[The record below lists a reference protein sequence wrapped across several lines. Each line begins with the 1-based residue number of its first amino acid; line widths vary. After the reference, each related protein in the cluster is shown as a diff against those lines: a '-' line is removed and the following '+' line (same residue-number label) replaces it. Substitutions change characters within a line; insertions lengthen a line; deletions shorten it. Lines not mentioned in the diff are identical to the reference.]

1 MSERRLDMRVHEPSH
16 VGRAR
21 ALAVEAAKR
30 AGLSEDAV
38 GQVALAAS
46 ELASNLVK
54 HAVDGMLLARH
65 APGRL
70 DLVTVDRGPGMRDPK
85 RCLAD
90 GFSTAGSMG
99 TGMGAIR
106 RSADF
111 FDLYS
116 LRGKGAAVLARWLE
130 GGAEPGAAGL
140 VLPAPGESAC
150 GDGWRVVDD
159 GRRVTAVLVDGS
171 GHGEAAE
178 AAAASALRV
187 VDESPFVRP
196 LDVLELMRERIAQ
209 TRGAAAAV
217 VRIDREAEMLHF
229 AGVGN
234 IVVKV
239 HEPGAEHGV
248 QLVSSPG
255 IVGHRSQRH
264 RPVETVREWTAETMV
279 IMNTDGISQ
288 RWSLADWPGV
298 RAADPLLLSALI
310 LWQANRLRDDAGVL
324 VLAGN
329 GGGR

>member
-1 MSERRLDMRVHEPSH
+1 MSERRLDMRVNEPSH

-30 AGLSEDAV
+30 AGLSEDSV

-54 HAVDGMLLARH
+54 HAVDGMLLAQH

-70 DLVTVDRGPGMRDPK
+70 NLVTVDRGPGMRDPK
-85 RCLAD
+85 RCLTD

-106 RSADF
+106 RAADF

-116 LRGKGAAVLARWLE
+116 LRDKGTAVLARWLE
-130 GGAEPGAAGL
+130 GGADAGAAGI

-150 GDGWRVVDD
+150 GDGWRVADD
-159 GRRVTAVLVDGS
+159 GRRVTAVLIDGS
-171 GHGEAAE
+171 GHGRAAE

-196 LDVLELMRERIAQ
+196 LDMLELMRERIAQ

-217 VRIDREAEMLHF
+217 VAIDREAGVLRF

-239 HEPGAEHGV
+239 HEPGAEHSV

-255 IVGHRSQRH
+255 IVGHRAQRH
-264 RPVETVREWTAETMV
+264 RPVETLREWTTETMV

-298 RAADPLLLSALI
+298 RAVDPLLLGALI

>member
-1 MSERRLDMRVHEPSH
+1 MSERRLDMRVHEPGH

-30 AGLSEDAV
+30 AGLTEDKV
-38 GQVALAAS
+38 GRVALAAS
-46 ELASNLVK
+46 ELAGNLVK
-54 HAVDGMLLARH
+54 HAVEGMLLARH

-70 DLVTVDRGPGMRDPK
+70 DLVTVDRGPGMRDPR
-85 RCLAD
+85 RCLVD

-99 TGMGAIR
+99 TGMGAVR
-106 RSADF
+106 RAADF

-116 LRGKGAAVLARWLE
+116 LRGKGTAVLARWLE
-130 GGAEPGAAGL
+130 GDVEPGPAGL

-150 GDGWRVVDD
+150 GDGWRVRDD
-159 GRRVTAVLVDGS
+159 GRTMTAVLVDGS

-187 VDESPFVRP
+187 VDESPLLPP
-196 LDVLELMRERIAQ
+196 LDLLEQMRRRIAQ
-209 TRGAAAAV
+209 TRGAAVAI
-217 VRIDREAEMLHF
+217 VRIDRDTGLLRF
-229 AGVGN
+229 AGMGN
-234 IVVKV
+234 IVVRV
-239 HEPGAEHGV
+239 HEPGAEHSV

-255 IVGHRSQRH
+255 IVGHRAQRH
-264 RPVETVREWTAETMV
+264 RPVETLRQWTTETMV

-288 RWSLADWPGV
+288 RWSLDDWPGV
-298 RAADPLLLSALI
+298 RAADPLLLGALI

-324 VLAGN
+324 VLAGD